1 MFPEEDEDDKRSYQ
15 SEEAMK
21 PEVPVKQPTA
31 EELAKKDEQKMQQ
44 LSNEIKDRFGM
55 QEFDIEIKKINEG
68 GNQQSK

>member
-1 MFPEEDEDDKRSYQ
+1 MFPDEDEDDKRSYQ

-31 EELAKKDEQKMQQ
+31 EELAKKDEKKMQQ

-68 GNQQSK
+68 GSQQSK